1 MKKKLKILFF
11 GTSKFALHH
20 LKTLI
25 KNKYNI
31 VGIFTKLDKKF
42 NKKYYSKIKIIN
54 KKYNI
59 PIYSPKSIKEL
70 NNIKKINYLNID
82 LIITVS
88 YGLIIPKKILKIP
101 RIISINIHASLLP
114 KWRGAAP
121 IQRSIQYGDNKSG
134 ISIIQ
139 MNNKLDEG
147 DIIYKKE
154 YKIKKEDNSE
164 SLTKKLMK
172 LGSNS
177 MLKIIKKIKNGK
189 ITFIKQNNSNATYAY
204 KIKKKEA
211 KINWNKSSK
220 EIERKIRA
228 FNPWPVC
235 YFKLNKIKIKLW
247 QAKILEKKNTQNI
260 FKKGQI
266 ISIDKN
272 GIQIILHDGILN
284 LEIIQIPGKK
294 KMKIKHLILSNKK
307 WFKIGDILN

>member
-11 GTSKFALHH
+11 GTSRFALYH

-31 VGIFTKLDKKF
+31 IGIFTKLNKRF
-42 NKKYYSKIKIIN
+42 NKEYYSKIKIIN

-70 NNIKKINYLNID
+70 NNIKKIYYFDID

-101 RIISINIHASLLP
+101 KINSINIHASLLP

-121 IQRSIQYGDNKSG
+121 IQRSIQNGDNKSG

-139 MNNKLDEG
+139 MNDKLDEG
-147 DIIYKKE
+147 DILYKKTC
-154 YKIKKEDNSE
+154 KIKKKDNSE

-172 LGSNS
+172 LGSKS
-177 MLKIIKKIKNGK
+177 MLKIIKKIKNKK
-189 ITFIKQNNSNATYAY
+189 IIPIKQNNLKATYAY

-211 KINWNKSSK
+211 KINWHKNSK
-220 EIERKIRA
+220 EIERNIRA

-247 QAKILEKKNTQNI
+247 KANILEKKNNKKS

-266 ISIDKN
+266 ISINKN
-272 GIQIILHDGILN
+272 GIKIILNDGILN
-284 LEIIQIPGKK
+284 LKVIQIPGKK
-294 KMKIKHLILSNKK
+294 KMEIKNLILSNKK